1 LTEGETGGH
10 PITGRKWVR
19 SSQRNLS
26 RRLRGRI
33 CHHTVGRLLCKLG
46 FSPRVNRK
54 RFTGPPHPDRDRQFR
69 QIQRQRKAFQR
80 TGNPR
85 ISVDT
90 KKKELIG
97 NFKNAGRRWCRKADE
112 VNAHDFPQ
120 DATCRAVP
128 YAIYDEQH
136 NEGHVRVGMSGDTA
150 AFAVAAIRGW
160 WRTRGRRRFP
170 QAKRLLITADAGG
183 SNSCRSRLWKR
194 ELQRWADQ
202 DGLEITVCHYPTG
215 ASKWNAVE
223 HRLLNHIS
231 ANWAGYPL
239 RTLKAMLAFLRG
251 TTTQT
256 GLSVTAQLDQRPYPL
271 RIKVPDDEMAGLN
284 IRHQRICPSW
294 NYTFKPRK

>member
-1 LTEGETGGH
+1 M
-10 PITGRKWVR
+10 
-19 SSQRNLS
+19 
-26 RRLRGRI
+26 
-33 CHHTVGRLLCKLG
+33 GRLLHKLG
-46 FSPRVNRK
+46 FSLRVNRK

-69 QIQRQRKAFQR
+69 YIQQQKKEFERS
-80 TGNPR
+80 GDPR

-97 NFKNAGRRWCRKADE
+97 NFKNAGRRWCREADQ
-112 VNAHDFPQ
+112 VNAHDFRQ

-136 NEGHVRVGMSGDTA
+136 NEGHVRVGISGDTS

-160 WRTRGRRRFP
+160 WKTQGRRRFP
-170 QAKRLLITADAGG
+170 KAKRLLITADAGG
-183 SNSCRSRLWKR
+183 SNGCRARLWKR
-194 ELQRWADQ
+194 ELQCWADE

-231 ANWAGYPL
+231 ATWAGHPL
-239 RTLKAMLAFLRG
+239 RSLEAMLTFLRA
-251 TTTQT
+251 TRTET
-256 GLSVTAQLDQRPYPL
+256 GLRVTATLDQKPYPL
-271 RIKVPDDEMAGLN
+271 KVKVSDDEMRYLN
-284 IRHQRICPSW
+284 FRSRRVCPAW